1 MNKTSVVLASFL
13 VAVSA
18 HAQVIGQSWTNV
30 NYSTGATNVP
40 NSANTPVFNGYFNNA
55 DGWSAGTNNSL
66 WQGQKGWTGTGS
78 GADSVSV
85 ITDVTP
91 TNALNNN
98 ASGTLGLFLP
108 SLPLNT
114 ANPYLERSFAPGG
127 AYGIP
132 LTNETVSFIAE
143 WNIIE
148 AFPGASLF
156 DDTFTFDLRNVAN
169 TASLLTVVMNNQNL
183 SPGSPFQYTASTLG
197 SANVVQFEGDY
208 GGAGGGVYRMQ
219 IDISGSSYTGSYSLL
234 DGATRAVLGS
244 FALNPGSLATGSALD
259 FGVIRLGWELAS
271 GDPNA
276 PGDLAMVVNEFTVTT
291 SGTVIPEPG
300 TWAAGALL
308 AMAAAYTVRRRRKAD
323 AVTR

>member
-1 MNKTSVVLASFL
+1 
-13 VAVSA
+13 
-18 HAQVIGQSWTNV
+18 
-30 NYSTGATNVP
+30 
-40 NSANTPVFNGYFNNA
+40 
-55 DGWSAGTNNSL
+55 
-66 WQGQKGWTGTGS
+66 
-78 GADSVSV
+78 
-85 ITDVTP
+85 
-91 TNALNNN
+91 
-98 ASGTLGLFLP
+98 
-108 SLPLNT
+108 LNT

-127 AYGIP
+127 GNVS

-148 AFPGASLF
+148 AFPGASLL